1 MLRIRVGES
10 WKRNPTYLDALRAL
24 ADGRSRAFSPR
35 DIVDVLGIEVDG
47 VDLAQGAAEG
57 PLLDAMLA
65 LVRAARPLS
74 QADGRAVVELPESA
88 LELRLERRDEELR
101 LSLRSTDDG
110 HEGPVVAL
118 DPAGF
123 WKEVR
128 RGARALVDDLV
139 AIHPALGRERVVQQ
153 LERELAPGPR
163 RRPVPTRRA
172 LEPTYSPLV
181 PMGRLHLAL
190 RTDRQ
195 ALCVLEGRQPCW
207 SHPEVVRGF
216 LDLAALVQPV
226 PDPDEP
232 ESSIA
237 DVVVD
242 RVRSTVVF
250 GRRGRVGWSELRD
263 ALLVLGAELV
273 RTGGPEAAA
282 RLEPALQRLSQAP
295 GEHRQELLPVG
306 DGGDLETSD
315 EGSTLPS
322 RGLRRLVL
330 RPAWRVDAPGPR
342 PRLTAIG
349 PQLFVRTAS
358 HVEARDGE
366 GRLRWSAAAG
376 DAIALLTRT
385 GTRVLGRDTHGA
397 LVVLDGESG
406 RRLARIPAALTPRL
420 RAGFELDDG
429 RLAAHDGARVVALT
443 PGHDELDWSFE
454 AGTGRVLS
462 VTSVG
467 RGLFV
472 GCDDGWLHGIR
483 ADGRLAWRVSS
494 GLELVE
500 STAADRARGLGLAVG
515 LDEEGQAAVV
525 AVRLATGERVW
536 QCVVAGMRPSAPA
549 LMQDRVLLG
558 YETGPGGMLVALEL
572 ETGRLL
578 WKRRPPLG
586 GAVAPVVAGDRVLVV
601 RSGGGLV
608 AYAPSGVTAYR
619 CAPADPD
626 LALSP
631 VRPRQAAVGDG
642 IVVVPAAMLHVFE
655 LNSGRPLATLEPAEL
670 APDSLELLPGPVLV
684 SASLDGLIE
693 AWRTTGHLSVV
704 PNPEYP

>member
-10 WKRNPTYLDALRAL
+10 WKRNPAYLNALRAL

-35 DIVDVLGIEVDG
+35 DIVDVLGFEVDG
-47 VDLAQGAAEG
+47 VDLAQGAAEA

-74 QADGRAVVELPESA
+74 QADGRTVVELPESG
-88 LELRLERRDEELR
+88 LELRLERRDDELR

-110 HEGPVVAL
+110 LEGPVVAL

-123 WKEVR
+123 WQEVR
-128 RGARALVDDLV
+128 RGARALLDDLV

-163 RRPVPTRRA
+163 RRQVSTRRA

-232 ESSIA
+232 EATSLA
-237 DVVVD
+237 DVAVD

-250 GRRGRVGWSELRD
+250 GRRGRVGWSDLRD
-263 ALLVLGAELV
+263 ALVVLGAELV
-273 RTGGPEAAA
+273 RSAGPDAAD

-295 GEHRQELLPVG
+295 GEHRQEQLPVG
-306 DGGDLETSD
+306 DDLETID
-315 EGSTLPS
+315 EESALPS

-342 PRLTAIG
+342 PRLSALG
-349 PQLFVRTAS
+349 PLLFVRTAS
-358 HVEARDGE
+358 HVESRDGE

-376 DAIALLTRT
+376 DAIALPTKS

-406 RRLARIPAALTPRL
+406 RRLARLPTALTPRL

-429 RLAAHDGARVVALT
+429 RLVAHDGARIIALT

-454 AGTGRVLS
+454 SGAGRALS

-472 GCDDGWLHGIR
+472 GCDDGWLHGVR

-500 STAADRARGLGLAVG
+500 STTADRARGLGLAVG
-515 LDEEGQAAVV
+515 LDEDGQAAMV
-525 AVRLATGERVW
+525 AVRLATGEHVW
-536 QCVVAGMRPSAPA
+536 RCVFAGVRPSAPVLA
-549 LMQDRVLLG
+549 HDRVLLG
-558 YETGPGGMLVALEL
+558 YETGPGGMLVALDL

-608 AYAPSGVTAYR
+608 AYAHSGVTAYR

-642 IVVVPAAMLHVFE
+642 IVVVPAAMLHVFDV
-655 LNSGRPLATLEPAEL
+655 NSGRSLATLEPAEL
-670 APDSLELLPGPVLV
+670 APDSLALLPGPVLV

-704 PNPEYP
+704 PNPEYS